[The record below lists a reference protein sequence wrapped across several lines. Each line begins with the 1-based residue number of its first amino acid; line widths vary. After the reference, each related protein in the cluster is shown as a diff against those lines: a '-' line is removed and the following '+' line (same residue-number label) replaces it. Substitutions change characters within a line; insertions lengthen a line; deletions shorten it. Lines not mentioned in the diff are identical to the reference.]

1 MMKNIDINK
10 LVPVTVT
17 VVTVKM
23 MTIMTNDSYVFGTP
37 NQQSLHITLQ
47 WSDFLKTWENSDL
60 RIIIYYNI

>member
-1 MMKNIDINK
+1 MKNVDTNRFAS
-10 LVPVTVT
+10 VTVT
-17 VVTVKM
+17 VVTVKK
-23 MTIMTNDSYVFGTP
+23 MTIMTNDSYIFGTP